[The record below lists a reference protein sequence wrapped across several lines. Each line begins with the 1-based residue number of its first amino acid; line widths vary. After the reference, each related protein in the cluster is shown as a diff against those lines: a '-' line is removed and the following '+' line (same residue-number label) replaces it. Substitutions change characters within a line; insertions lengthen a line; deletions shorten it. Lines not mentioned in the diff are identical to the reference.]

1 MNIVQVQLPAPDK
14 TTTPIPLFPPPQT
27 LAPPGAPVENA
38 DDQTLEEDVVGLD
51 RLTAKQGTVPEAQ
64 FKEPRPPPIP
74 EGTDDDDWND
84 DDDEHDEDPDP
95 FGFKF
100 GKTTVRLSW
109 LHVRLRRRSPTTRL
123 SAVAR

>member
-1 MNIVQVQLPAPDK
+1 
-14 TTTPIPLFPPPQT
+14 
-27 LAPPGAPVENA
+27 VENA
-38 DDQTLEEDVVGLD
+38 DDQMLEEDVVGLD
-51 RLTAKQGTVPEAQ
+51 RLTAKQGTVTEAQ

-100 GKTTVRLSW
+100 GKTTSR
-109 LHVRLRRRSPTTRL
+109 P
-123 SAVAR
+123 VAMCAFDAALQEPDYQP

>member
-1 MNIVQVQLPAPDK
+1 
-14 TTTPIPLFPPPQT
+14 
-27 LAPPGAPVENA
+27 VENA

-51 RLTAKQGTVPEAQ
+51 RLTAKQGTVTEAQ
-64 FKEPRPPPIP
+64 FKEPGPPPIP
-74 EGTDDDDWND
+74 EGTDDDDWTD
-84 DDDEHDEDPDP
+84 DDAEHDEDPDP

-100 GKTTVRLSW
+100 RKPTVRLSW

>member
-1 MNIVQVQLPAPDK
+1 MEEAR
-14 TTTPIPLFPPPQT
+14 
-27 LAPPGAPVENA
+27 A
-38 DDQTLEEDVVGLD
+38 DDQ
-51 RLTAKQGTVPEAQ
+51 
-64 FKEPRPPPIP
+64 PPIP
-74 EGTDDDDWND
+74 EGTDDDDWTD

-100 GKTTVRLSW
+100 RKTTVRLSW

>member
-1 MNIVQVQLPAPDK
+1 
-14 TTTPIPLFPPPQT
+14 
-27 LAPPGAPVENA
+27 VENA

-51 RLTAKQGTVPEAQ
+51 RLTAKQGTVTEAQ
-64 FKEPRPPPIP
+64 FTEPRPPPIP
-74 EGTDDDDWND
+74 EGTDDDDWTD